1 MSHLRTALAIGL
13 AVIAALAAS
22 AGSAQAA
29 NKHPHSSLFEF
40 IDGLGKPFVL
50 VEADVRISAVDLTG
64 DDPANKPSKKG
75 DGNGEWEFDVS
86 DGTWHFSSEERTDSL
101 TSNTL
106 AKPETIWTTQQV
118 SQPTP
123 KWTPHPAS
131 P

>member
-1 MSHLRTALAIGL
+1 MSHFRTALAIGL

-29 NKHPHSSLFEF
+29 NKHPHSSLFEL

-64 DDPANKPSKKG
+64 DGPPNKPSKKG
-75 DGNGEWEFDVS
+75 DGNGEWEFEVS